1 MQLIAHRGYSAIAP
15 ENTMAA
21 FDRALQCG
29 TTAVECDLQRSR
41 DGHLVVIHDR
51 TLNRTTSGRGT
62 VRSKRL
68 DELRLLSAGYSRR
81 FGNRFSGERILTFD
95 ELLRRLRHHAH
106 LFAEIKHDA
115 VARDGSDRRE
125 MIRWVRELKMMN
137 DVTFISFDW
146 PAIQGMRSMD
156 PNLRLGL
163 LFNLYRPGK
172 MFKMAEKIDAPFLV
186 GRVDLVERH
195 APLLIEEAHRRGMRV
210 GVYTV
215 DTLPRLKKLEQL
227 GVDAVATNHIG
238 HMIGEFGPVQRAVPR
253 KIRSV
258 DSDSL

>member
-29 TTAVECDLQRSR
+29 ATAVECDLQRSR

-51 TLNRTTSGRGT
+51 TLNRTTSGRGA
-62 VRSKRL
+62 VRSRRL
-68 DELRLLSAGYSRR
+68 DELRLLSAGYARR
-81 FGNRFSGERILTFD
+81 FGPRFSGERLLTFD
-95 ELLRRLRHHAH
+95 ELLRRLQYHAH
-106 LFAEIKHDA
+106 LFAEIKREA

-125 MIRWVRELKMMN
+125 MIQWVRELKMMN

-146 PAIQGMRSMD
+146 SAIQGMRSMD
-156 PNLRLGL
+156 PDLRLGL

-172 MFKMAEKIDAPFLV
+172 IFKTAEKIDACILV
-186 GRVDLVERH
+186 GRVDLVERQ
-195 APLLIEEAHRRGMRV
+195 APWIEEAHRRGMQV

-227 GVDAVATNHIG
+227 GVDAVATNEIG
-238 HMIGEFGPVQRAVPR
+238 KMIGEFGPVHRTVPP